1 MVGYH
6 GHRATTMEGHG
17 MRSLAETIDYI
28 RELHRGHL
36 DVLGRPYHTHLE
48 RVLAH
53 LQRLFPAAGE
63 DIQHAA
69 LLHGSV
75 EEKKITLQALRDAGY
90 PPEIV
95 SMVEWNT
102 RPRGEGAPPYL
113 DWIRHLAEGAPLG
126 AIMIKIAD
134 NEDNNDP
141 QRIAL
146 LPPEQ
151 RDVSAVYAAARRI
164 LDAALARRG
173 GPLPASGT
181 RESGTKLSAARH
193 ERANSRHHG

>member
-1 MVGYH
+1 
-6 GHRATTMEGHG
+6 
-17 MRSLAETIDYI
+17 
-28 RELHRGHL
+28 
-36 DVLGRPYHTHLE
+36 
-48 RVLAH
+48 
-53 LQRLFPAAGE
+53 
-63 DIQHAA
+63 AA

-75 EEKKITLQALRDAGY
+75 EEKKTTLEALREAGY
-90 PPEIV
+90 SPEIV
-95 SMVEWNT
+95 EMVEWNT

-113 DWIRHLAEGAPLG
+113 DWIRHLADGAPRG

-181 RESGTKLSAARH
+181 RESGT
-193 ERANSRHHG
+193 